1 MNEGGDSV
9 FQNWRSAGRNMNS
22 WLMVGFLKF
31 VGVRLGGVEGEKTT
45 QVNITNKFRPL
56 DQIK

>member
-1 MNEGGDSV
+1 
-9 FQNWRSAGRNMNS
+9 
-22 WLMVGFLKF
+22 MVGFLKF